1 MVKLRDKPYLKL
13 YICLKIQFFTCGL
26 TNTKYMCQSS
36 TMLYRCHGGVCLRK
50 VYIFAITVEW
60 LDLAPKRKIFFR
72 QYNGIFT
79 MWCRKYKQ
87 IWPFLTE
94 IAPKIVK
101 KKHESR
107 ARFLWFVFTDNETH
121 FHGKPDQR
129 LRQTFPLISDV
140 KHTHDQPIYHQQTG
154 GGKKRHLF
162 WAIHRGN
169 ENECYNSA
177 NPAISGNLSGL

>member
-1 MVKLRDKPYLKL
+1 MRQ
-13 YICLKIQFFTCGL
+13 I
-26 TNTKYMCQSS
+26 S
-36 TMLYRCHGGVCLRK
+36 TFLYRRHGSVCLLLKGEMNK
-50 VYIFAITVEW
+50 VYIFAITLEW

-140 KHTHDQPIYHQQTG
+140 KHTHDHQQCAQRRRKLKITFFI
-154 GGKKRHLF
+154 LYSYF
-162 WAIHRGN
+162 
-169 ENECYNSA
+169 SA
-177 NPAISGNLSGL
+177 

>member
-1 MVKLRDKPYLKL
+1 MLENVIFKATREKTPN
-13 YICLKIQFFTCGL
+13 ICDRSPHSCTDA
-26 TNTKYMCQSS
+26 M
-36 TMLYRCHGGVCLRK
+36 VCLLLKMNK
-50 VYIFAITVEW
+50 VYIFTITLEW

-140 KHTHDQPIYHQQTG
+140 KHTHDQ
-154 GGKKRHLF
+154 L
-162 WAIHRGN
+162 
-169 ENECYNSA
+169 
-177 NPAISGNLSGL
+177 ISSNTTISRPGHSGQDWGVRRK